1 MREQWH
7 EKRAGPGLDAI
18 SFFEDS
24 AKEVL
29 GTACGEPIR
38 AANVLEIAPRPAS
51 RTQPLS
57 NRPRNPSNKRELEL
71 KRLELEVFFIVRFEL
86 LDVST

>member
-1 MREQWH
+1 
-7 EKRAGPGLDAI
+7 LDAT

-29 GTACGEPIR
+29 GTAGGEPIR
-38 AANVLEIAPRPAS
+38 AANVLDMAPRPAS

-57 NRPRNPSNKRELEL
+57 NRPRNPSNRRELEL
-71 KRLELEVFFIVRFEL
+71 KRLELEAVFIVRFLATGYINVITEKE
-86 LDVST
+86 